1 MGLVSVAMEQ
11 KTNMYDFVMH
21 NLRAKAIPQRTVAL
35 ESGVPFSTV
44 CKIAQGLV
52 KDPSVHTVQK
62 LFDYFMPK
70 AAVDVAE
77 TEKTES
83 TSEAA

>member
-1 MGLVSVAMEQ
+1 MGLVFVAMEQ
-11 KTNMYDFVMH
+11 NTNMYDFVMH
-21 NLRAKAIPQRTVAL
+21 NLRAKAIPQRTVAM

-44 CKIAQGLV
+44 CKIAQGSV

-70 AAVDVAE
+70 GAVDAE
-77 TEKTES
+77 NKTKP